1 MRTADADPLP
11 LSARCPAGFD
21 PYARVSTWRFTKSSM
36 SVILK
41 ESVALRGQS
50 INPWIGFYFLQS
62 LLINF
67 ALGYEFSVLY
77 AVVSTCALCVLWR
90 HAPRAQKIFLI
101 ITTLVAASYFPFG
114 QAYGA
119 PNFNTLLALRST
131 NIEESSEILTIF
143 PWYHYVISVG
153 ILALGVIALRRRV
166 LVPSTPWLKWDTL
179 GVIFCVAAYFIGPV
193 QNHFRGF
200 EFRLID
206 TGVPVLRFVRDVAYN
221 YHEVKVEEENM
232 AQLSG
237 MKDTW
242 TVTAVNPK
250 YHVYVV
256 VIGES
261 ARRDALG
268 AFGGHWNN
276 TPFAS
281 QVNGD
286 LFTDYI
292 AASGST
298 QKSLGLTLNRVVNDK
313 PQYQDNFVTLAS
325 RAGFQTWWF
334 SNQGQIGEYDT
345 AIASIAK
352 RADEVQF
359 LKRGD
364 FEADKNTRDED
375 LLKLTNQVLSVRRN
389 QPQLIVLHLM
399 GSHPQACDRTGG
411 KYNEFVQSKETSCYL
426 YSITQTDDLLGKIYS
441 QLRNSGESFSMVY
454 FSDHGLAFKER
465 GKEVQ
470 YLAHDD
476 HFQQNFQ
483 VPFMVVSSDA
493 TKHRLI
499 KARRSAN
506 DFLSFFSQWTGITAT
521 QIKNAYPFISGK
533 KAGPVYVTN
542 FKLQKVDYNHLGTDL
557 FDTRSSR

>member
-1 MRTADADPLP
+1 
-11 LSARCPAGFD
+11 
-21 PYARVSTWRFTKSSM
+21 M

-41 ESVALRGQS
+41 ESVAARGLAL
-50 INPWIGFYFLQS
+50 NPWMGFYFLQS

-67 ALGYEFSVLY
+67 ALGYPFSVLY
-77 AVVSTCALCVLWR
+77 AAVSTCALCVLWR
-90 HAPRAQKIFLI
+90 HAPRAQKLFLAI
-101 ITTLVAASYFPFG
+101 ASLIAASYFPFG

-131 NIEESSEILTIF
+131 NMEESSEILTIF
-143 PWYHYVISVG
+143 PWYHYVTGLFIF
-153 ILALGVIALRRRV
+153 ALGVVALRRRITA
-166 LVPSTPWLKWDTL
+166 PSNVWLKWDTL
-179 GVIFCVAAYFIGPV
+179 GVLFCVASYFIGPL
-193 QNHFRGF
+193 QNQLRGF

-206 TGVPVLRFVRDVAYN
+206 TGIPVLRFVRDVAFN
-221 YHEVKVEEENM
+221 YHEVVVEEENM

-242 TVTAVNPK
+242 NVTAVKPK
-250 YHVYVV
+250 YHTYVV

-281 QVNGD
+281 QVNGY

-298 QKSLGLTLNRVVNDK
+298 QKSLGLTLNRVVDNK
-313 PQYQDNFVTLAS
+313 PQYQDNFVTLAN

-352 RADEVQF
+352 RADEAQF

-375 LLKLTNQVLSVRRN
+375 LLKLTRQVLSSKRTP
-389 QPQLIVLHLM
+389 PQLIVLHLM

-411 KYNEFVQSKETSCYL
+411 SYSEFVQSKETSCYL
-426 YSITQTDDLLGKIYS
+426 YSITRTDDLLDKLYS
-441 QLRNSGESFSMVY
+441 QLRNSGDTFSMVY

-465 GKEVQ
+465 GKAAQ

-483 VPFMVVSSDA
+483 VPFMVLSSDDK
-493 TKHRLI
+493 KHRLI

-506 DFLSFFSQWTGITAT
+506 DFLSFFSQWTGISTAE
-521 QIKNAYPFISGK
+521 IKNSYRFISSQ
-533 KAGPVYVTN
+533 KAGPTYITN
-542 FKLQKVDYNHLGTDL
+542 FKLQKVDYSHLATDI
-557 FDTRSSR
+557 FDTRK